1 MPKLVYDWVLV
12 QVYHD
17 EGHGFV
23 ECAKRFGF
31 CPTAWIKAVKRGA
44 LKVAPSRFRDRRR
57 KYDWSEVQAYYDGG
71 HTYRQT
77 AAHFGFCSEAWFKA
91 IKRGEIVTRAPG
103 MPIAQLLS
111 STKRN
116 RHHVKTRL
124 LKAPLAESLPSVRS
138 RRVVGTTAQHAPR
151 SRQRR
156 QERPPPHKPSD
167 ALSQLPQPNADL
179 RRPECQATPVAR
191 ARGVR
196 VVYFVASI
204 PG

>member
-124 LKAPLAESLPSVRS
+124 LKAQLLRNRCQVCGLDEWLGQPLNMHLDHVNGDRNDHRLINLRMLCPNC
-138 RRVVGTTAQHAPR
+138 H
-151 SRQRR
+151 
-156 QERPPPHKPSD
+156 
-167 ALSQLPQPNADL
+167 SQTPTYGGRNARL
-179 RRPECQATPVAR
+179 RRLQEPA
-191 ARGVR
+191 G
-196 VVYFVASI
+196 FV
-204 PG
+204 